1 MTTMT
6 TKTQMVAAR
15 KAYLKAKLE
24 FLAAR
29 TQYAILSR
37 ERDELCSGYH
47 TEPEE
52 NECNLA
58 CQAARA
64 KMGFA
69 RACYLKTE
77 AALKAFFTPPIRVA
91 SPARKVLLIAA

>member
-6 TKTQMVAAR
+6 TKTQKVAAR

-29 TQYAILSR
+29 TQYVTLNR

-52 NECNLA
+52 YDCNLA

-69 RACYLKTE
+69 RTCYLKTK
-77 AALKAFFTPPIRVA
+77 AALKAFFTPPTRVT
-91 SPARKVLLIAA
+91 SPARHVLLIAA